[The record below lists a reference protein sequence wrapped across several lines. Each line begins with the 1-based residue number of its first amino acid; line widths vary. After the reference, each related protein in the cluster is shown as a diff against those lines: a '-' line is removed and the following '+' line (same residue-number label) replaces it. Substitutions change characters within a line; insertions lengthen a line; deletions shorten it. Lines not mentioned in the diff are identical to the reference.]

1 MYIIQYVFKLLYR
14 VKWWLIILPLI
25 SALCVY
31 FLTSDEPKTY
41 NVSTTIYTGVAS
53 GFNIESQ
60 SSGSSLD
67 MNLVNNALDN
77 LVNIINSQRT
87 LEEVSLRLLA
97 RTVLNGSPTVNN
109 EFVLAENYNWIKSGF
124 PQELLRVM
132 DGKTEDEVVEI
143 FRKYKKQ
150 DPSNYLYNLLNRDT
164 PYFGIR
170 NIQKIAVRRMQNSD
184 MLQISYSCD
193 DPGLAYNTL
202 DILNKEFV
210 KQYQLIRFGET
221 DSVIEYFRRE
231 LAKRGTMLKH
241 AEDSLIDFNVKNMV
255 INYDEQTKQM
265 AIQSRDFNL
274 EYSAANALYASS
286 GQLVNE
292 LEAKM
297 GETLNLIKNNNTY
310 IQKMQRLSDLTFKK
324 AVLESMADDQQ
335 KGGEIER
342 YKHDIKNSEDSLYRF
357 ISTMDA
363 ERYTKEGVTADD
375 VMKQWFSETLNKT
388 KAAIAL
394 RILQQRKANLDKDYI
409 FYSPV
414 GAMLK
419 QKDRQ
424 IKFIEN
430 SYLDIQNSLNY
441 ALTRRQNI
449 QMGSAS
455 LKVLN
460 PPLFPIESEASKRG
474 LLILGA
480 WVATLFFIVFYV
492 ILMDRIDTTLK
503 DKRRTEALTGGT
515 VLGGFP
521 APFKSEYAKYQ
532 EQGNRLVLSNLG
544 HSIRYYLSKEYPNV
558 INLLSIDGPVGK
570 TFVGMK
576 LCDELNNENIPSR
589 YLNWR
594 NDFDIQS
601 KTYIWADGW
610 KSIYP
615 EPGSEEVL
623 FIELPSLKVDAIPK
637 PLLRSANLNILVL
650 RSDRSWTPEEQVY
663 FDRIKKESGEVPLVI
678 LLNYMKRDDM
688 TDLVGMFPP
697 FTKVRNLFYKLFN
710 FEFRFRK

>member
-1 MYIIQYVFKLLYR
+1 MYIIQYIFKLLYR

-25 SALCVY
+25 AALCVF
-31 FLTSDEPKTY
+31 FLTKDEPKIY

-60 SSGSSLD
+60 SAGSSLD

-87 LEEVSLRLLA
+87 IEEVSLRLLA
-97 RTVLNGSPTVNN
+97 RTILKGSPSQDN
-109 EFVLAENYNWIKSGF
+109 EFVLAKNFITIKGWF
-124 PQELLRVM
+124 PKDLLEAVQ
-132 DGKTEDEVVEI
+132 GKSEDEVVEI

-150 DPSNYLYNLLNRDT
+150 DPANFLYNILNRDT

-170 NIQKIAVRRMQNSD
+170 TIQKISVRRLQNSD
-184 MLQISYSCD
+184 MLQISYSGD
-193 DPGLAYNTL
+193 DPGLTYNTL

-210 KQYQLIRFGET
+210 NQYMLIRFGET

-231 LAKRGTMLKH
+231 LAKRGSMLKL
-241 AEDSLIDFNVKNMV
+241 AEDSLIDFNVKNLV

-274 EYSAANALYASS
+274 EYSAAKALYASS
-286 GQLVNE
+286 TKLVGE
-292 LEAKM
+292 LEEKM

-310 IQKMQRLSDLTFKK
+310 VQKMQRLSDLTFQK
-324 AVLESMADDQQ
+324 AILESVAEDQKNISQ
-335 KGGEIER
+335 IDR
-342 YKHDIKNSEDSLYRF
+342 YKNELKNGQHSLYRF

-363 ERYTKEGVTADD
+363 ERYTKGGVTADD
-375 VMKQWFSETLNKT
+375 VMKEWFTETLKRT
-388 KAAIAL
+388 KAAIDL
-394 RILQQRKANLDKDYI
+394 QILEQRKANLDKDYI

-414 GAMLK
+414 GAILK

-424 IKFIEN
+424 LKFIEN

-460 PPLFPIESEASKRG
+460 PPLFPIESEASKRSM
-474 LLILGA
+474 LILGA
-480 WVATLFFIVFYV
+480 WIATLGFIIFYV

-503 DKRRTEALTGGT
+503 DKRRTENLTGGI

-521 APFKSEYAKYQ
+521 APFKKKYAKYQ
-532 EQGNRLVLSNLG
+532 EQGNQFVSSWLG
-544 HSIRYYLSKEYPNV
+544 HALRYYLSKDYPNV
-558 INLLSIDGPVGK
+558 INLISIDSLVGK
-570 TFVGMK
+570 TFVGSK
-576 LCDELNNENIPSR
+576 LCDEMNNENIPSLF
-589 YLNWR
+589 LNWQK
-594 NDFDIQS
+594 DFDIQS
-601 KTYIWADGW
+601 KNYIWADSW
-610 KSIYP
+610 NSIYP
-615 EPGSEEVL
+615 VQGEEEVL
-623 FIELPSLKVDAIPK
+623 FIELPPLKVDSIPK
-637 PLLRSANLNILVL
+637 SLLQSATLNILIL
-650 RSDRSWTPEEQVY
+650 RSDRSWTPEDQVY
-663 FDRIKKESGEVPLVI
+663 FDRLTREAKDTPLVI

-688 TDLVGMFPP
+688 TDMVGMLPP
-697 FTKVRNLFYKLFN
+697 YTKVRNLFYRLFN
-710 FEFRFRK
+710 FDFRFK